1 MYQYAVVVGGKMMI
15 LRSLRGS
22 AEDHRLNNAAF
33 QLLNRALR
41 ALAMEDLSVS
51 RQLELVKRVQ
61 LVLAVRYGQVSHL
74 QSLGKHQVLVE

>member
-1 MYQYAVVVGGKMMI
+1 MI